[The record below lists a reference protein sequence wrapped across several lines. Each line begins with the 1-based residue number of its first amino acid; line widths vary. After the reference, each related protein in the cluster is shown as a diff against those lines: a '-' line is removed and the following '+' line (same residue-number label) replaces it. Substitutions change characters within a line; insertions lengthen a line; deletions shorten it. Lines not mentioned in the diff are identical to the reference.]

1 MNLFSNGIS
10 VNPLN
15 SIVPHSCTQE
25 CKMLHIKL
33 SLALKKNKNYSTGV
47 AYLLKIV
54 FHLWMLLLCVLRKNT
69 ECWKLLA
76 SFVPHCLFWLNISM
90 KLVHCWKLY
99 QKIHNSC
106 ILFACSHKRFRSK
119 ANIFRLLETKIS
131 LKLFIRF
138 CFLYVFMDIR
148 KKWSSCLWFVKFGA
162 Q

>member
-33 SLALKKNKNYSTGV
+33 SLALKKNKSYSTGV

-54 FHLWMLLLCVLRKNT
+54 FYLCCFAFYVKTQSVEKCSHLLCHTVYSGWIFPWNWSNVGNCVKKYTIRVF
-69 ECWKLLA
+69 CLLVA
-76 SFVPHCLFWLNISM
+76 INVFAAKHSVCL
-90 KLVHCWKLY
+90 KR
-99 QKIHNSC
+99 
-106 ILFACSHKRFRSK
+106 RFRLNYS
-119 ANIFRLLETKIS
+119 S
-131 LKLFIRF
+131 V
-138 CFLYVFMDIR
+138 CFLYVFMNIR
-148 KKWSSCLWFVKFGA
+148 KKKWSGCLWFVKFGA

>member
-33 SLALKKNKNYSTGV
+33 SLALKKNKSYSTGV

-54 FHLWMLLLCVLRKNT
+54 FYLWMRLLCVLRKNT
-69 ECWKLLA
+69 ECWKMFA
-76 SFVPHCLFWLNISM
+76 SFVPYCLFWLNISM
-90 KLVHCWKLY
+90 ILVHCWKLC
-99 QKIHNSC
+99 QKIHDSC
-106 ILFACSHKRFRSK
+106 ILFARGHKRFRSK
-119 ANIFRLLETKIS
+119 AFRLLETKIS
-131 LKLFIRF
+131 LKLFIRLLF
-138 CFLYVFMDIR
+138 ICIYEYKK
-148 KKWSSCLWFVKFGA
+148 KKWSGCLWFVKFGA